1 MRLWSIHFKYLDSKG
16 LVALWREAL
25 LAKKV
30 LEGKTKG
37 YKNHPQ
43 LERFRNS
50 SNPIS
55 SINSY
60 LEKIFEEAQ
69 KRNYKFD
76 KSKIKNQRKKSTLKV
91 TQGQLI
97 YEFSHLKKKL
107 KMRNKNKLK
116 EVSSIKIPKENSFFK
131 RINGNKESWE
141 KN

>member
-1 MRLWSIHFKYLDSKG
+1 MRLWSIHPKYLDTKG
-16 LVALWREAL
+16 LVALWREAI

-43 LERFRNS
+43 LERFRES

-55 SINSY
+55 AINLY
-60 LEKIFEEAQ
+60 LNYIFEESL
-69 KRNYKFD
+69 KRNYNFD